1 MSQQTYALEIGGK
14 SFDVDNEG
22 YLLDPTDWSQE
33 IAHHI
38 ADGERLDMCA
48 DRWTV
53 VNFVRDYYEQN
64 QSVPETRRVLKLLG
78 EQLGK
83 DKATRKFLYS
93 LFPYGYGQQACKI
106 AGMRKPLKLMLDV

>member
-1 MSQQTYALEIGGK
+1 MSEQTHALEIDGK
-14 SFDVDNEG
+14 SFAVDNEG

-38 ADGERLDMCA
+38 AGGEHMEMCA
-48 DRWTV
+48 DRWVV

-64 QSVPETRRVLKLLG
+64 QSVPEARRVLKALA